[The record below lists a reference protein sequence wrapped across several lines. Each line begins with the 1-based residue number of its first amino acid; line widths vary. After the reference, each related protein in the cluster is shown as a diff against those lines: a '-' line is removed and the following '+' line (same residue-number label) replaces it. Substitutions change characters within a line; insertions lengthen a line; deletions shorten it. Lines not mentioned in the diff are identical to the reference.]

1 MNTRPNTHLSK
12 FSRTALRFRTK
23 AGGALASI
31 ALATAALAGCSSGS
45 DSDSDGSSSAGSGS
59 SGSAAAVDGGQDA
72 AAVLADNKESH
83 AGDSDAEWDESDAVG
98 IQLKGDSASVDGE
111 GATAKGAAVTIT
123 RGGTYRISGT
133 LADGQI
139 VVNAPDQDVKLVLD
153 GAKISH
159 SSGAA
164 IDVTEADEAVVILA
178 DGSENTLG
186 DADSYADDV
195 EANAALHSAA
205 DLTVTGDGKL
215 TVRGNGND
223 GIASTDGLVMA
234 SGTIVVD
241 AVDDGIR
248 GKDYLIVEGG
258 SVTVTAGGD
267 GLKADNS
274 EDKDSGY
281 VAVGGGT
288 VKVTAKGDGVDAATD
303 LVATG
308 GTLTVES
315 GGGSGT
321 QPSDDASTKG
331 LKAGVINVLEGGTV
345 AVNASDD
352 AVHSDGAVHVNG
364 AKVTA
369 ASGDDGVHAEGDLTV
384 DKGTLKVTS
393 AVEGIE
399 GADISVNGGTVDIR
413 SSDDGINAAGGTS
426 SSDGGGGGGGG
437 GGFGGGPGG
446 GGGGESV
453 GDYKLTVSGG
463 TLVVDSEGDGL
474 DSNGTA
480 EITGGTVVVNGPQ
493 QGGNGALDVNGDFGI
508 SGGVLLA
515 AGSAGM
521 AVAPATDSEQGWL
534 SATLDSSVPAGT
546 TLHVVDSDGKVVATY
561 VTSKSIQNV
570 VYSSSAVK
578 SGEEYEIYSGGTKSG
593 TGTGGLAASGGTLGS
608 AERIATVTAGEAPE
622 GGFEG
627 GRR

>member
-1 MNTRPNTHLSK
+1 MNTYLSTPPK
-12 FSRTALRFRTK
+12 RARRFRTK
-23 AGGALASI
+23 AAGALASMV
-31 ALATAALAGCSSGS
+31 LATAALAGCSSGS
-45 DSDSDGSSSAGSGS
+45 DSDSGSSSSRSGS

-83 AGDSDAEWDESDAVG
+83 AGDSDAEWDESDAVE
-98 IQLKGDSASVDGE
+98 IQLKGDSASVDGD
-111 GATAKGAAVTIT
+111 GATAKGATVTIT
-123 RGGTYRISGT
+123 AGGTYRISGT
-133 LADGQI
+133 LSDGQI

-223 GIASTDGLVMA
+223 GITSTDGLVIA

-331 LKAGVINVLEGGTV
+331 LKAGVINLLEGGTV

-393 AVEGIE
+393 AVEGVE

-413 SSDDGINAAGGTS
+413 SSDDGINAAGGTET
-426 SSDGGGGGGGG
+426 SDAGGGG

-521 AVAPATDSEQGWL
+521 AVAPSTDSEQGWL
-534 SATLDSSVPAGT
+534 SATLDSSVEAGT
-546 TLHVVDSDGKVVATY
+546 TLHVVDSDGEVVATY

-622 GGFEG
+622 GGFGG

>member
-1 MNTRPNTHLSK
+1 MA
-12 FSRTALRFRTK
+12 RTL
-23 AGGALASI
+23 
-31 ALATAALAGCSSGS
+31 
-45 DSDSDGSSSAGSGS
+45 
-59 SGSAAAVDGGQDA
+59 

-83 AGDSDAEWDESDAVG
+83 AGDSDAEWDESDAVAV
-98 IQLKGDSASVDGE
+98 QLKGDSASVDGD
-111 GATAKGAAVTIT
+111 GATAKGATVTIT
-123 RGGTYRISGT
+123 AGGTYRISGT
-133 LADGQI
+133 LSDGQI

-195 EANAALHSAA
+195 EADAALHSAA
-205 DLTVTGDGKL
+205 DLTLTGDGKL

-223 GIASTDGLVMA
+223 GIASTDGLVIA

-241 AVDDGIR
+241 AADDGIR

-281 VAVGGGT
+281 VAVGDGT

-345 AVNASDD
+345 AVDASDD

-393 AVEGIE
+393 AVEGVE
-399 GADISVNGGTVDIR
+399 GADISRERRHGGHPVQRRRDQR
-413 SSDDGINAAGGTS
+413 
-426 SSDGGGGGGGG
+426 
-437 GGFGGGPGG
+437 
-446 GGGGESV
+446 
-453 GDYKLTVSGG
+453 
-463 TLVVDSEGDGL
+463 
-474 DSNGTA
+474 
-480 EITGGTVVVNGPQ
+480 
-493 QGGNGALDVNGDFGI
+493 
-508 SGGVLLA
+508 
-515 AGSAGM
+515 
-521 AVAPATDSEQGWL
+521 
-534 SATLDSSVPAGT
+534 
-546 TLHVVDSDGKVVATY
+546 
-561 VTSKSIQNV
+561 
-570 VYSSSAVK
+570 
-578 SGEEYEIYSGGTKSG
+578 
-593 TGTGGLAASGGTLGS
+593 
-608 AERIATVTAGEAPE
+608 
-622 GGFEG
+622 G
-627 GRR
+627 GRYQLLGRRGRWRLRRRPGWRRWR

>member
-1 MNTRPNTHLSK
+1 MKTYLNTQPSTPPKRA
-12 FSRTALRFRTK
+12 RRFRTK
-23 AGGALASI
+23 AVGALASMV
-31 ALATAALAGCSSGS
+31 LATAALAGCSSGS
-45 DSDSDGSSSAGSGS
+45 DSDSGSSSSGS
-59 SGSAAAVDGGQDA
+59 SGTSGSAAAVDGGQDA

-83 AGDSDAEWDESDAVG
+83 AGDSDAEWDESDAVAV
-98 IQLKGDSASVDGE
+98 QLKGDSASVDGD
-111 GATAKGAAVTIT
+111 GATAKGATVTIT
-123 RGGTYRISGT
+123 AGGTYRISGT
-133 LADGQI
+133 LSDGQI

-178 DGSENTLG
+178 DGSANTLG

-223 GIASTDGLVMA
+223 GIASTDGLVIA

-258 SVTVTAGGD
+258 SVTATAGGD

-321 QPSDDASTKG
+321 QPSDDASAKG

-393 AVEGIE
+393 AVEGVE

-426 SSDGGGGGGGG
+426 SSGGGGGGG

-521 AVAPATDSEQGWL
+521 AVAPSTDSEQGWL

-593 TGTGGLAASGGTLGS
+593 TGTGGLAASGTLGS

-622 GGFEG
+622 GGFGG

>member
-1 MNTRPNTHLSK
+1 MTPYLNTQPSTPPKRA
-12 FSRTALRFRTK
+12 RRFRTK
-23 AGGALASI
+23 AVGALASM

-45 DSDSDGSSSAGSGS
+45 ESDSDGSSSAGSGS

-83 AGDSDAEWDESDAVG
+83 AGDSDAEWEESDAVAV
-98 IQLKGDSASVDGE
+98 QLKGDSASVDGD
-111 GATAKGAAVTIT
+111 GATAKGATVTIT
-123 RGGTYRISGT
+123 AGGTYRISGT
-133 LADGQI
+133 LSDGQI

-223 GIASTDGLVMA
+223 GIASTDGLVIA

-281 VAVGGGT
+281 VAVGDGT

-345 AVNASDD
+345 AVDASDD

-393 AVEGIE
+393 AVEGVE
-399 GADISVNGGTVDIR
+399 GADISVNGGTADIR

-426 SSDGGGGGGGG
+426 SSGGGGGGG

-521 AVAPATDSEQGWL
+521 AVAPSTDSEQGWL

-578 SGEEYEIYSGGTKSG
+578 SGEEYEIHSGGTKSG
-593 TGTGGLAASGGTLGS
+593 TGTGGLAASGTLGS

-622 GGFEG
+622 GGFGG

>member
-1 MNTRPNTHLSK
+1 MKTYLNTQPSTPPKRA
-12 FSRTALRFRTK
+12 RRFRTK
-23 AGGALASI
+23 AAGALASM

-83 AGDSDAEWDESDAVG
+83 AGDSDAEWDESDAVE
-98 IQLKGDSASVDGE
+98 IQLKGDSASVDGD
-111 GATAKGAAVTIT
+111 GATAKGATVTIT
-123 RGGTYRISGT
+123 AGGTYRISGT
-133 LADGQI
+133 LSDGQI

-178 DGSENTLG
+178 DGSANTLG

-223 GIASTDGLVMA
+223 GIASTDGLVIA

-303 LVATG
+303 LVAIG

-345 AVNASDD
+345 AVDASDD

-393 AVEGIE
+393 AVEGVE

-426 SSDGGGGGGGG
+426 TSDGGGGG

-521 AVAPATDSEQGWL
+521 AVAPSTDSEQGWL

-593 TGTGGLAASGGTLGS
+593 TGTGGLAASGTLGS

-622 GGFEG
+622 GGFGG

>member
-1 MNTRPNTHLSK
+1 MKTYLNTRPSTPPK
-12 FSRTALRFRTK
+12 RARRFRTK
-23 AGGALASI
+23 AAGALASM

-83 AGDSDAEWDESDAVG
+83 AGDSDAEWDESDAVAV
-98 IQLKGDSASVDGE
+98 QLKGDSASVDGD
-111 GATAKGAAVTIT
+111 GATAKGATVTIT
-123 RGGTYRISGT
+123 AGGTYRISGT
-133 LADGQI
+133 LSDGQI

-178 DGSENTLG
+178 DGSANTLG

-223 GIASTDGLVMA
+223 GIASTDGLVIA

-393 AVEGIE
+393 AVEGVE

-426 SSDGGGGGGGG
+426 SSGGGGG

-521 AVAPATDSEQGWL
+521 AVAPSTDSEQGWL

-578 SGEEYEIYSGGTKSG
+578 SGEEYEIHSGGTKSG
-593 TGTGGLAASGGTLGS
+593 TGTGGLAASGTLGS

-622 GGFEG
+622 GGFGG

>member
-1 MNTRPNTHLSK
+1 MKPYLNTQPSTPPKRA
-12 FSRTALRFRTK
+12 RRFRTK
-23 AGGALASI
+23 AAGALASM

-83 AGDSDAEWDESDAVG
+83 AGDSDAEWEESDAVE
-98 IQLKGDSASVDGE
+98 IQLKGDSASVDGD
-111 GATAKGAAVTIT
+111 GATAKGATVTVT
-123 RGGTYRISGT
+123 AGGTYRISGT
-133 LADGQI
+133 LSDGQI

-178 DGSENTLG
+178 DGSANTLG

-223 GIASTDGLVMA
+223 GIASTDGLVIA

-281 VAVGGGT
+281 VAVGDGT

-393 AVEGIE
+393 AVEGVE

-426 SSDGGGGGGGG
+426 TSDGGGGG

-521 AVAPATDSEQGWL
+521 AVAPSTDSEQGWL

-578 SGEEYEIYSGGTKSG
+578 SGEEYEIHSGGTKSG
-593 TGTGGLAASGGTLGS
+593 TGTGGLASSGTLGS

-622 GGFEG
+622 GGFGG

>member
-12 FSRTALRFRTK
+12 SSWTARRFRTK
-23 AGGALASI
+23 AVGALASMV
-31 ALATAALAGCSSGS
+31 LATAALAGCSSGS
-45 DSDSDGSSSAGSGS
+45 DSDSGASSSGSSGT

-83 AGDSDAEWDESDAVG
+83 AEDSDAEWEESDAVAV
-98 IQLKGDSASVDGE
+98 QLKGDSASVDGD
-111 GATAKGAAVTIT
+111 GATAKGATVTIT
-123 RGGTYRISGT
+123 ASGTYRISGT
-133 LADGQI
+133 LSDGQI
-139 VVNAPDQDVKLVLD
+139 VINAPDQDVKLVLD

-223 GIASTDGLVMA
+223 GIASTDGLVIA

-345 AVNASDD
+345 AVDASDD

-393 AVEGIE
+393 AVEGVE

-426 SSDGGGGGGGG
+426 TSDGGGGG

-453 GDYKLTVSGG
+453 GDFKLTVSGG

-493 QGGNGALDVNGDFGI
+493 QGGNGALDVNGDFAI

-521 AVAPATDSEQGWL
+521 VVAPSTDSEQGWL

-578 SGEEYEIYSGGTKSG
+578 NGEEYEIHSGGTKSG
-593 TGTGGLAASGGTLGS
+593 TGTGGLASSGTLGS

-622 GGFEG
+622 GGFGG

>member
-1 MNTRPNTHLSK
+1 MNTYRSK
-12 FSRTALRFRTK
+12 SSRTARRFRTRVV
-23 AGGALASI
+23 GALAS
-31 ALATAALAGCSSGS
+31 LVLGTAALAGCSSGS
-45 DSDSDGSSSAGSGS
+45 DSDSDSGS
-59 SGSAAAVDGGQDA
+59 TGTSGSAVAVDGGQDA

-83 AGDSDAEWDESDAVG
+83 SGDSDAEWEESDAVAV
-98 IQLKGDSASVDGE
+98 QLKGDSASVDGE
-111 GATAKGAAVTIT
+111 GATAKGATVTIT
-123 RGGTYRISGT
+123 AGGTYRISGT
-133 LADGQI
+133 LSDGQI

-223 GIASTDGLVMA
+223 GIASTDGLVIA

-393 AVEGIE
+393 AVEGVE

-413 SSDDGINAAGGTS
+413 SSDDGINAAGGTGT
-426 SSDGGGGGGGG
+426 SDAGGGGGG

-521 AVAPATDSEQGWL
+521 AVAPSTDSEQGWL

-578 SGEEYEIYSGGTKSG
+578 SGEEYEIHSGGTKSG
-593 TGTGGLAASGGTLGS
+593 TGTGGLAASGTLGS
-608 AERIATVTAGEAPE
+608 AEQIATVTAGEAPE
-622 GGFEG
+622 GGFGG

>member
-1 MNTRPNTHLSK
+1 
-12 FSRTALRFRTK
+12 
-23 AGGALASI
+23 
-31 ALATAALAGCSSGS
+31 
-45 DSDSDGSSSAGSGS
+45 
-59 SGSAAAVDGGQDA
+59 
-72 AAVLADNKESH
+72 
-83 AGDSDAEWDESDAVG
+83 
-98 IQLKGDSASVDGE
+98 
-111 GATAKGAAVTIT
+111 
-123 RGGTYRISGT
+123 
-133 LADGQI
+133 
-139 VVNAPDQDVKLVLD
+139 
-153 GAKISH
+153 
-159 SSGAA
+159 
-164 IDVTEADEAVVILA
+164 
-178 DGSENTLG
+178 
-186 DADSYADDV
+186 
-195 EANAALHSAA
+195 
-205 DLTVTGDGKL
+205 
-215 TVRGNGND
+215 
-223 GIASTDGLVMA
+223 
-234 SGTIVVD
+234 
-241 AVDDGIR
+241 
-248 GKDYLIVEGG
+248 
-258 SVTVTAGGD
+258 
-267 GLKADNS
+267 
-274 EDKDSGY
+274 
-281 VAVGGGT
+281 
-288 VKVTAKGDGVDAATD
+288 VKVTAEGDGVDAATD

-393 AVEGIE
+393 AVEGVE
-399 GADISVNGGTVDIR
+399 GADISVNGGTVDIH

-426 SSDGGGGGGGG
+426 SSGGGGGGG

-521 AVAPATDSEQGWL
+521 AVAPSTDSEQGWL
-534 SATLDSSVPAGT
+534 SATLDSSVEAGT

-578 SGEEYEIYSGGTKSG
+578 SGEGYEIYSGGTKSG
-593 TGTGGLAASGGTLGS
+593 TGTGGLVSSGTLGS

-622 GGFEG
+622 GGFGG

>member
-1 MNTRPNTHLSK
+1 MNTYLSRS
-12 FSRTALRFRTK
+12 SRTARRFRTRV
-23 AGGALASI
+23 AGALAS
-31 ALATAALAGCSSGS
+31 LVLGTAALAGCSSGS
-45 DSDSDGSSSAGSGS
+45 DSDSDSGSSGT

-83 AGDSDAEWDESDAVG
+83 AEDSDAEWEESDAVE
-98 IQLKGDSASVDGE
+98 IRLDGDSASLDGDGVKVDG
-111 GATAKGAAVTIT
+111 ATVTIT
-123 RGGTYRISGT
+123 AGGTYRISGT
-133 LADGQI
+133 LSDGQI

-223 GIASTDGLVMA
+223 GIASTDGLVIA

-241 AVDDGIR
+241 AVDDGVR

-288 VKVTAKGDGVDAATD
+288 VKVTAEGDGVDAASD

-352 AVHSDGAVHVNG
+352 AVHSDGAVHVTG

-393 AVEGIE
+393 AVEGVE

-426 SSDGGGGGGGG
+426 SSGGGGGGGG
-437 GGFGGGPGG
+437 GGFGGGGGG

-521 AVAPATDSEQGWL
+521 AVAPSTDSEQGWI
-534 SATLDSSVPAGT
+534 SATLDSSVPVGT

-593 TGTGGLAASGGTLGS
+593 AGTGGLASSGTLGS

-622 GGFEG
+622 GGFGG

>member
-1 MNTRPNTHLSK
+1 MNTYLSRS
-12 FSRTALRFRTK
+12 SRTARRFRMK
-23 AGGALASI
+23 AAGALAS
-31 ALATAALAGCSSGS
+31 LVLGTAALAGCSSGS
-45 DSDSDGSSSAGSGS
+45 DSDSDSGSSSAGSGA
-59 SGSAAAVDGGQDA
+59 SGSGAAVDGGQDA
-72 AAVLADNKESH
+72 AAVLADNKKSH
-83 AGDSDAEWDESDAVG
+83 AEDSDAEWAESDAVTVR
-98 IQLKGDSASVDGE
+98 LDGDSASVDGDGDGVTVKE
-111 GATAKGAAVTIT
+111 STVTIT
-123 RGGTYRISGT
+123 AGGTYRVSGT
-133 LADGQI
+133 LSDGQI

-153 GAKISH
+153 GAEISH

-223 GIASTDGLVMA
+223 GIASTDGLVIA

-274 EDKDSGY
+274 EDEDSGY

-288 VKVTAKGDGVDAATD
+288 VKVTAEGDGVDAAGD
-303 LVATG
+303 LVVTG
-308 GTLTVES
+308 GSLTVES
-315 GGGSGT
+315 GGGSGA

-384 DKGTLKVTS
+384 DKGMLKVTS
-393 AVEGIE
+393 AVEGVE

-426 SSDGGGGGGGG
+426 SSGGGG

-446 GGGGESV
+446 GGGGGGGEGV

-521 AVAPATDSEQGWL
+521 AVAPSTDSEQGWL

-578 SGEEYEIYSGGTKSG
+578 SGEEYEIHSGGTKSG
-593 TGTGGLAASGGTLGS
+593 AGTGGLASSGTLGS

-622 GGFEG
+622 GGFGG

>member
-1 MNTRPNTHLSK
+1 MKTYLNTQPGTPPKRA
-12 FSRTALRFRTK
+12 RRFRTK
-23 AGGALASI
+23 AVGALASM

-83 AGDSDAEWDESDAVG
+83 AGDSDAEWDESDAVE
-98 IQLKGDSASVDGE
+98 IQLKGDSASVDGD
-111 GATAKGAAVTIT
+111 GATAKGATVTVT
-123 RGGTYRISGT
+123 AGGTYRISGT
-133 LADGQI
+133 LSDGQI

-186 DADSYADDV
+186 DADSYDDDV

-205 DLTVTGDGKL
+205 DLTLTGDGKL

-223 GIASTDGLVMA
+223 GIASTDGLVIA

-281 VAVGGGT
+281 VAVGDGT

-393 AVEGIE
+393 AVEGVE

-413 SSDDGINAAGGTS
+413 SRDDGINAAGGTS
-426 SSDGGGGGGGG
+426 TSDGGGGG

-521 AVAPATDSEQGWL
+521 AVAPSTDSEQGWL

-578 SGEEYEIYSGGTKSG
+578 SGEEYEIHSGGTKSG
-593 TGTGGLAASGGTLGS
+593 TGTGGLASSGTLGS

-622 GGFEG
+622 GGFGG

>member
-1 MNTRPNTHLSK
+1 MKTYLNTQPSTPPKRA
-12 FSRTALRFRTK
+12 RRFRTK
-23 AGGALASI
+23 AAGALASM

-45 DSDSDGSSSAGSGS
+45 ESDSDGSSSAGSGS

-83 AGDSDAEWDESDAVG
+83 AGDSDAEWEESDAVAVR
-98 IQLKGDSASVDGE
+98 LKGDSASVDGG
-111 GATAKGAAVTIT
+111 GATAKGATVTIT
-123 RGGTYRISGT
+123 AGGTYRISGT
-133 LADGQI
+133 LSDGQI

-223 GIASTDGLVMA
+223 GIASTDGLVIA

-241 AVDDGIR
+241 AADDGIR

-281 VAVGGGT
+281 VAVGDGT

-345 AVNASDD
+345 AVDASDD

-393 AVEGIE
+393 AVEGVE

-426 SSDGGGGGGGG
+426 TSDGGGGG

-521 AVAPATDSEQGWL
+521 AVAPSTDSEQGWL

-578 SGEEYEIYSGGTKSG
+578 SGEEYEIHSGGTKSG
-593 TGTGGLAASGGTLGS
+593 TGTGGLAASGTLGS

-622 GGFEG
+622 GGFGG